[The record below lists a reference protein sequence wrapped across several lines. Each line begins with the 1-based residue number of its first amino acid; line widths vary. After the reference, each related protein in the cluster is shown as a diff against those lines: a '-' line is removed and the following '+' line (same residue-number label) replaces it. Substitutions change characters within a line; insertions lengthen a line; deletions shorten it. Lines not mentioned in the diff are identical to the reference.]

1 MGRTVIEKIIS
12 AHTEEDV
19 IPGRIV
25 WMDLDVR
32 SARDFAG
39 ANVVQNF
46 EREYPREKVRDPG
59 KTFFT
64 FDCNVPANTIPYAN
78 NQHICRIFAR
88 NQGIEVYDVDM
99 GIGSHVMIEQGL
111 VLPGSTIVGTDSHL
125 NLLGSVGAFG
135 QGMGD
140 QDIAFAF
147 KTGRTWF
154 EVPETIKVN
163 LTGSFSPPT
172 SAKDLVLRVLKELGS
187 KGGLGKAI
195 EFYGSSIEA
204 LSLGGRITLAS
215 MATEMGAISA
225 FVTPSDEVL
234 RYCRERSGS
243 SDVEPILAD
252 ADAEYCETIEID
264 VNHLK
269 PQIAAPPRPDN
280 VVTVDEIGDVSID
293 SAFFGSCTNGRL
305 EDFEV
310 AANLLRGK
318 RVAERVMAKLV
329 PATKQVYGE
338 LLSSGLLWVFYD
350 AGVIVSNPGC
360 GGCASGQIGM
370 TGKGEIQISTSNRNF
385 PGKQG
390 EGATYLASPATVAAS
405 ALYGEIT
412 NPERCW
418 ARK

>member
-1 MGRTVIEKIIS
+1 MGHTVIEKIIS

-19 IPGRIV
+19 VPGRIV

-46 EREYPREKVRDPG
+46 EREYSG
-59 KTFFT
+59 KRVHDAAKTLFT

-78 NQHICRIFAR
+78 NQHICRTFGR

-111 VLPGSTIVGTDSHL
+111 ILPGSTIVGTDSHL

-163 LTGSFSPPT
+163 LKGSFSPPT

-195 EFYGSSIEA
+195 EFYGPSIEA
-204 LSLGGRITLAS
+204 LSLAGRITLAS

-225 FVTPSDEVL
+225 FVTPSDQVL
-234 RYCRERSGS
+234 QYCQQRSGS
-243 SDVEPILAD
+243 SDVEPIFAD
-252 ADAEYCETIEID
+252 ADAKYCETIEVD
-264 VNHLK
+264 VGHQK
-269 PQIAAPPRPDN
+269 PQVAAPPRPDN
-280 VVTVDEIGDVSID
+280 VVSVDEIGDVPID

-310 AANLLRGK
+310 AAKLLKGK
-318 RVAERVMAKLV
+318 RVAEGVMAKLV
-329 PATKQVYGE
+329 PATKEVYGE
-338 LLSSGLLWVFYD
+338 LLSSGLLQVFYD

-370 TGKGEIQISTSNRNF
+370 TGRGEVQISTSNRNF

-405 ALYGEIT
+405 ALYGKIT

-418 ARK
+418 GRK